1 MRLGGPSV
9 IGLFSRFRRPAPWL
23 GGGLHGGG
31 RQLLHRVSV
40 GGPAPAPVPRGSDW
54 VSEAPPLPPP
64 ARVPAGWRAL
74 SRTRVRFFFVPDL
87 CGGLQ
92 GGGRVEAV
100 STQGDSGVG
109 PDAGA
114 GGFKLRPGHR
124 DWA

>member
-1 MRLGGPSV
+1 MRLGGPSL

-74 SRTRVRFFFVPDL
+74 SRTRVRFFL
-87 CGGLQ
+87 CLICVAGSRG
-92 GGGRVEAV
+92 EA
-100 STQGDSGVG
+100 GW
-109 PDAGA
+109 
-114 GGFKLRPGHR
+114 RPYLHR
-124 DWA
+124 GIPE